1 MTSFMDNFEK
11 LNEFGKQGMEP
22 VKHFTGA
29 YVDAFEK
36 ITRKNYAFA
45 GDIVDFAVQQ
55 ARLPLEVSEPRELF
69 ERQIETT
76 KAFAELVTT
85 RSGEYVELGNDLKDA
100 TATLI
105 DQDIVE
111 PVKKATKAATEKAA

>member
-1 MTSFMDNFEK
+1 MTSFMDSFEK

-36 ITRKNYAFA
+36 IARKNYAFA
-45 GDIVDFAVQQ
+45 GDVVDFAVQQ
-55 ARLPLEVSEPRELF
+55 ARLPLEVAEPKELF
-69 ERQIETT
+69 ERQIETS
-76 KAFAELVTT
+76 KAFAELLTA
-85 RSGEYVELGNDLKDA
+85 RANEYVELSNDLKDA
-100 TATLI
+100 TASLI

-111 PVKKATKAATEKAA
+111 PVKKAAKAATEKAA